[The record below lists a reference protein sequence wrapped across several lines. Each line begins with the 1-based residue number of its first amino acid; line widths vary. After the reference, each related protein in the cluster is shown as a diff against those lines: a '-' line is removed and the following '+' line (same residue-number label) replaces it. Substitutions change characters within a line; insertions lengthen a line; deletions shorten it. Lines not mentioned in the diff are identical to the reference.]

1 MKALLQ
7 DQPIVTQAYGKYKQ
21 FNQDERL
28 RAIDEAHQ
36 RYLHDLATDIEEAR
50 EEGKIEGKLEGRT
63 ERDMEIALSMK
74 LKGYSLGD
82 IAEMTGLSY
91 TEVERLN

>member
-1 MKALLQ
+1 M
-7 DQPIVTQAYGKYKQ
+7 Q

-50 EEGKIEGKLEGRT
+50 FEEKA
-63 ERDMEIALSMK
+63 EIARN
-74 LKGYSLGD
+74 LKKMGLE
-82 IAEMTGLSY
+82 ITQIVQATGLSY
-91 TEVERLN
+91 TAIEQLN

>member
-1 MKALLQ
+1 MSLLQ
-7 DQPIVTQAYGKYKQ
+7 DHPPVTEAYGKYRQ

-36 RYLHDLATDIEEAR
+36 RYLHDLATDIEAA
-50 EEGKIEGKLEGRT
+50 KS
-63 ERDMEIALSMK
+63 ERDIAIARN
-74 LKGYSLGD
+74 LKSEGFDAGVISKV
-82 IAEMTGLSY
+82 TGLSL

>member
-1 MKALLQ
+1 MSPLLKDHSPGIQ
-7 DQPIVTQAYGKYKQ
+7 EPKQ

-74 LKGYSLGD
+74 LKGYSTGD

>member
-1 MKALLQ
+1 MKTLLQ

-50 EEGKIEGKLEGRT
+50 EEKAI
-63 ERDMEIALSMK
+63 EIARNLK
-74 LKGYSLGD
+74 LAGSDLGF
-82 IAEMTGLSY
+82 IAQMTGLSL
-91 TEVERLN
+91 TEIERLN